1 MKQYN
6 ANISLQIVWEII
18 SVPQTGWSMGGM
30 QFELSVKGEA
40 ITGKIYMVKMHIC
53 QLATLQEKCR
63 KNKQFRVLYINL
75 CVQDP

>member
-1 MKQYN
+1 
-6 ANISLQIVWEII
+6 
-18 SVPQTGWSMGGM
+18 MGGM